1 MKSLIAATPKA
12 IRHYLPE
19 HIAAP
24 MNPLEIA
31 LIGAG
36 GNGGQVLTDLGR
48 MNHALKALGHPG
60 IDVSVYDPD
69 AVSPANVGR
78 QLFSPADIG
87 RNKAE
92 VLVTRL
98 NRFFGLKWKAYP
110 VMVGAA
116 LNTQAHIIITAVDSA
131 AARVDIGNCLKIG
144 SYYQK
149 YWIDLGN
156 TVKTAQVLI
165 GTIGNGGAKQPAG
178 SEAVAVLPTVLDL
191 YPEIEAEDKKSYQ
204 GPSCSVADALEKQ
217 DLFINKW
224 VATAAIQLLWSALRA
239 GYMKE
244 HGAFVNLSTFSVRP
258 LPVSPV
264 VWEQM
269 GWPPKKKRKAQK
281 TKKKGE
287 K

>member
-1 MKSLIAATPKA
+1 MKSLIATTPRA

-24 MNPLEIA
+24 MNPLEIV

-36 GNGGQVLTDLGR
+36 GNGSQVLTDMGR

-60 IDVSVYDPD
+60 IDVSVFDPD

-98 NRFFGLKWKAYP
+98 NRFFGLKWRAYP
-110 VMVGAA
+110 VKVGTT

-131 AARVDIGNCLKIG
+131 AARIDIGSSLKIH

-165 GTIGNGGAKQPAG
+165 GTLGNGGRQPAG
-178 SEAVAVLPTVLDL
+178 SEAVAILPTVLDL

-204 GPSCSVADALEKQ
+204 GPSCSVADALERQ

-224 VATAAIQLLWSALRA
+224 VAAAAIQLLWTALRS

-244 HGAFVNLSTFSVRP
+244 HGAFINLNTFSVRP

-269 GWPPKKKRKAQK
+269 GWPPKKKRRAQK
-281 TKKKGE
+281 NKKKGE